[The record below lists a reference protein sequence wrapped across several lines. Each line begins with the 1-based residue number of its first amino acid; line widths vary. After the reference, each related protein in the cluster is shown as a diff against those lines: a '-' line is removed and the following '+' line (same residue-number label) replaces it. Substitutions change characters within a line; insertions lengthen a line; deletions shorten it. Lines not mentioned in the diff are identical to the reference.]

1 MDNKVFFRTKKAA
14 NYLGVSE
21 MFLRKLCMKR
31 EIAFYKSKG
40 GKLNFFLQ
48 EDLDKWALA
57 YRVGSKEDLEEQLDK
72 ALKNRA

>member
-40 GKLNFFLQ
+40 GKLNSFLQ

-57 YRVGSKEDLEEQLDK
+57 CRVGSQQEMEEKVDK
-72 ALKNRA
+72 ALKNRP

>member
-31 EIAFYKSKG
+31 EIAFYTSKG

-57 YRVGSKEDLEEQLDK
+57 YRVGSQQEMEEKVDK
-72 ALKNRA
+72 ALKNRP

>member
-1 MDNKVFFRTKKAA
+1 MDNKAFFRTKKAA

-57 YRVGSKEDLEEQLDK
+57 YRVGSQQEMEEKVDK
-72 ALKNRA
+72 ALKSRP